1 MNHDTAWDLIPWFVN
16 GSASAQNSAELEQHL
31 AQCADCRAEVTTQQA
46 VMRAMSRGAVV
57 ESMPNASLQKL
68 WSKIDAPAGESE
80 MPASTR
86 RSTVVR
92 WLTAAVIVQALLLG
106 VMSAMVKSRQQSA
119 ETPAFRTV
127 SSPAVPVAAP
137 GVRAVFASSL
147 TLGDL
152 HMLLAQAHLQIVAGP
167 SSDGVYSLA
176 LQSSADDVNQA
187 LLAVRA
193 HPAARFAERI
203 GN

>member
-16 GSASAQNSAELEQHL
+16 GSASAQDSADLEQHL
-31 AQCADCRAEVTTQQA
+31 GQCADCRAEICAQQA
-46 VMRAMSRGAVV
+46 ILRAMSRGAVV

-68 WSKIDAPAGESE
+68 WSRIDAPSGKAEAAAA
-80 MPASTR
+80 PR
-86 RSTVVR
+86 RSPAVR
-92 WLTAAVIVQALLLG
+92 WLTAAVIVQALMMGALL
-106 VMSAMVKSRQQSA
+106 AMVKSSQQSA
-119 ETPAFRTV
+119 APAFRTV

-147 TLGDL
+147 TLGGL
-152 HMLLAQAHLQIVAGP
+152 QSLLTQAHLQIVAGP
-167 SSDGVYSLA
+167 SADGVYSLA